1 MTQWITDQEAERALD
16 FLRDKAVEIGEAR
29 KQMVLAE
36 KMTKRIV
43 ALEKKRSDAKTQ
55 DAKEQDALSSEAYLT
70 AIIAEAEAAGAFET
84 LRAYRDAAAAKLD
97 VWRSL
102 VANARAMAK

>member
-1 MTQWITDQEAERALD
+1 MSWITDQEAERALD

-55 DAKEQDALSSEAYLT
+55 DGKEQDALCSEAYLT
-70 AIIAEAEAAGAFET
+70 AIVAEAEAAGNFET

-97 VWRSL
+97 LFRSL
-102 VANARAMAK
+102 KSMEKALMK

>member
-1 MTQWITDQEAERALD
+1 MSWITDLEAERALD

-55 DAKEQDALSSEAYLT
+55 DGKEQDALCSEAYLT
-70 AIIAEAEAAGAFET
+70 AIVAEAEAAGNFET

-97 VWRSL
+97 LFRSL
-102 VANARAMAK
+102 KSMEKALMK

>member
-1 MTQWITDQEAERALD
+1 MSWITDLEAERALD

-55 DAKEQDALSSEAYLT
+55 DGKEQDALCSEAYLT
-70 AIIAEAEAAGAFET
+70 AIVAEAEAAGSFET

-97 VWRSL
+97 LFRSL
-102 VANARAMAK
+102 KSMEKALMK

>member
-1 MTQWITDQEAERALD
+1 MSWISDMEAERALD

-55 DAKEQDALSSEAYLT
+55 DGKEQDALCSEAYLT
-70 AIIAEAEAAGAFET
+70 AIVAEAEAAGNFET
-84 LRAYRDAAAAKLD
+84 LRAYRDAAAAKLE

-102 VANARAMAK
+102 TANARAMAK